1 MLNQTYK
8 ELAIPYFKE
17 VFNIVD
23 EVLTKRCIPYY
34 LVGVSAIALEL
45 LQDGRKPSRGT
56 KDIDFAIMISSLED
70 FENVVADLEH
80 FGFNK
85 VEAPWTVYH
94 PKYNIAID
102 LLPFGEIEENY
113 TINFNERFTDLHVLG
128 FKEVLEVTNE
138 IRIEEKIAKI
148 PSLHGMILLKLVAWA
163 DRPEERPND
172 PYDILRIIQYYYLY
186 NLNEILDNHYD
197 VFPEDNFDQ
206 LKISARVLGRKAA
219 QILQKSEKLSVRI
232 FTILK
237 ETKMNTVKS
246 SFIRQWVQQK
256 DWTFEYAVEI
266 LNEFETGL
274 KENINQKS

>member
-8 ELAIPYFKE
+8 ELSIPYFKE
-17 VFNIVD
+17 VFNIID
-23 EVLTKRCIPYY
+23 EVLTQRGIPYY
-34 LVGVSAIALEL
+34 LVGASAIALEL
-45 LQDGRKPSRGT
+45 LQDGRKPSRGS

-70 FENVVADLEH
+70 FENAITDLEH

-85 VEAPWTVYH
+85 VKAPWTIYH
-94 PKYNIAID
+94 PKYEIAID

-128 FKEVLEVTNE
+128 FKEVLEETNE
-138 IRIEEKIAKI
+138 IRIEEKIVRI

-172 PYDILRIIQYYYLY
+172 PYDILKIIEYYYLY
-186 NLNEILDNHYD
+186 NLNEILDIHYD
-197 VFPEDNFDQ
+197 ILSEDNFDQ

-219 QILQKSEKLSVRI
+219 LILQKSEKLKARI
-232 FTILK
+232 FTILN
-237 ETKMNTVKS
+237 ENTFNPVKS
-246 SFIRQWVQQK
+246 SFIRQWVQEK

-266 LNEFETGL
+266 MKEFETGL
-274 KENINQKS
+274 NENKNQQS

>member
-17 VFNIVD
+17 VFDIVD
-23 EVLTKRCIPYY
+23 EVLTKRCIPFY

-45 LQDGRKPSRGT
+45 LQDGEKPSRGT

-85 VEAPWTVYH
+85 VKAPWTMYH
-94 PKYNIAID
+94 PKYKIAID

-148 PSLHGMILLKLVAWA
+148 PSLQGMILLKLVAWA

-172 PYDILRIIQYYYLY
+172 PYDILRVIEYYYLY

-197 VFPEDNFDQ
+197 IFPEDNFDQ
-206 LKISARVLGRKAA
+206 LKISARVLGRKAS

-237 ETKMNTVKS
+237 ENKMNPVKS

-256 DWTFEYAVEI
+256 DWTIEYAVEI

-274 KENINQKS
+274 KENIK

>member
-1 MLNQTYK
+1 
-8 ELAIPYFKE
+8 
-17 VFNIVD
+17 
-23 EVLTKRCIPYY
+23 
-34 LVGVSAIALEL
+34 
-45 LQDGRKPSRGT
+45 
-56 KDIDFAIMISSLED
+56 
-70 FENVVADLEH
+70 
-80 FGFNK
+80 
-85 VEAPWTVYH
+85 VYH
-94 PKYNIAID
+94 PEYNIAID

-172 PYDILRIIQYYYLY
+172 PYDILRIIEYYYLY
-186 NLNEILDNHYD
+186 NLNEIHDNHYD
-197 VFPEDNFDQ
+197 IFPEDNFDQ

-237 ETKMNTVKS
+237 ETKMNPVKS